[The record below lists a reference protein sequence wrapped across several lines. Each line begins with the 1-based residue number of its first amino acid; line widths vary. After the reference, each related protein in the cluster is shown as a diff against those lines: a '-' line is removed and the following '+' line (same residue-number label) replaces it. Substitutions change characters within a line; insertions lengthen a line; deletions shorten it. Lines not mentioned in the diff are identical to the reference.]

1 MGLIAFPLLVAILG
15 ALMYALCVNP
25 KLAEM
30 GRILFFV
37 GALGCVLTAGPAMVK
52 VFGS

>member
-1 MGLIAFPLLVAILG
+1 MLIAWFAVLVAIVG
-15 ALMYALCVNP
+15 ALLYALSSNP

-37 GALGCVLTAGPAMVK
+37 GSLAAVLAAGAKTTVHLP
-52 VFGS
+52 